1 MTDEKCFIPRNVIY
15 SDDTFPIDFIVHI
28 ELQKRQIPYVLLGT
42 TIGALAVTSSG
53 TIVPITLVTK
63 GIINAA
69 NVANIN
75 YITKGIIAVLSLG
88 SSYILSQ
95 FKTQNQHLE
104 ELLNNLVKYNKDL
117 IQFKFERR
125 NLNEKS
131 FKGGIPK
138 FAIKK

>member
-1 MTDEKCFIPRNVIY
+1 MTDEKYFIPRNVIY

-28 ELQKRQIPYVLLGT
+28 ELQKRQIPYILLGT
-42 TIGALAVTSSG
+42 AVGALAVTSSG
-53 TIVPITLVTK
+53 NLIPITLVTK
-63 GIINAA
+63 GIV
-69 NVANIN
+69 NVANIANAN
-75 YITKGIIAVLSLG
+75 YIAKGIIAALSLG

-95 FKTQNQHLE
+95 IKNQNQYLE
-104 ELLNNLVKYNKDL
+104 ELLNNLIKYNKDL

-125 NLNEKS
+125 SLNEKN